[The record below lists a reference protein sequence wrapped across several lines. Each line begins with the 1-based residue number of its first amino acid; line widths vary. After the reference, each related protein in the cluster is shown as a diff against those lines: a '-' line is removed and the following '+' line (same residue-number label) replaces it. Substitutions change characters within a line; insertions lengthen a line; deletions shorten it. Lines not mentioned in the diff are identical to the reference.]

1 MASASLRSHAPTEG
15 GGATPGNERRP
26 ALTRSIANEET
37 RVTATSFDSRL
48 APVARG
54 FFLGD
59 YVGLDNI
66 GNVFTPLFTQTY
78 TDPASE
84 QYAEVGP

>member
-1 MASASLRSHAPTEG
+1 MTAASF
-15 GGATPGNERRP
+15 N
-26 ALTRSIANEET
+26 
-37 RVTATSFDSRL
+37 SRL

-66 GNVFTPLFTQTY
+66 GNTFTPFFTQTTA
-78 TDPASE
+78 TDPAN
-84 QYAEVGP
+84 QYYAEVGP